1 MFGGGKLTTQ
11 ILLFPMRKRVGQIR
25 RWAAT
30 IATYPKPE
38 SREKNI
44 QRHLATVADRCRRVG
59 LDEAAIQHEVY
70 TVETALRHEILRL
83 QRLAAVAAR
92 SGRTLTKAD
101 IHYGLGLPA

>member
-1 MFGGGKLTTQ
+1 LTTQ

-25 RWAAT
+25 AWAAT

-38 SREKNI
+38 RREKTI
-44 QRHLATVADRCRRVG
+44 QARLATVADRCRRVG

-70 TVETALRHEILRL
+70 TVEAALRHEILRL
-83 QRLAAVAAR
+83 QRMATVAAR

-101 IHYGLGLPA
+101 VHYGPGLPA